1 VTVTSVSQVVQP
13 HASGQVAPD
22 LTLALV
28 AAMRTGLGINGP
40 PDAEQLKLLAEE
52 HVNDLADRLELL
64 IRAPKGCA
72 GF

>member
-1 VTVTSVSQVVQP
+1 
-13 HASGQVAPD
+13 
-22 LTLALV
+22 
-28 AAMRTGLGINGP
+28 MRTGLGINGP

-52 HVNDLADRLELL
+52 HVNDLADRLALL